1 MKNVYKNFIFKYLT
15 TFRMAAEVL
24 TERISVM
31 SQSDIIMQKK
41 SCNRQQVMVLTSS
54 FTLTVPKSMGVFI
67 TL

>member
-54 FTLTVPKSMGVFI
+54 FTLTVPKSIGVFI

>member
-1 MKNVYKNFIFKYLT
+1 MKNVYKHFIFKYLT

-54 FTLTVPKSMGVFI
+54 FTLTVPKSIGVFI

>member
-1 MKNVYKNFIFKYLT
+1 
-15 TFRMAAEVL
+15 MAAEVL
-24 TERISVM
+24 TERIAVM

>member
-1 MKNVYKNFIFKYLT
+1 MYKHFIFIYLT

-31 SQSDIIMQKK
+31 SKKDIIMQKK

-54 FTLTVPKSMGVFI
+54 FTLMVPKSMGVFI